1 MSGQGSALDGTDSP
15 GPGADR
21 AAAAGTVPK
30 RTAARLATRLGL
42 RRSKIDAVPAPAW
55 WRPGLALVGLGS
67 SAAGLAGTLK
77 PDQWGL
83 TGGFII
89 ASGLV
94 LLPSVLLSLR
104 RPVEKILSDHFLL
117 LSGVFIVYFV
127 AGALLLP
134 FGPQDAVDYALS
146 YYWLGAPQALR
157 ATAVNCIGMGLV
169 LLSSALLRPRWIA
182 QVSRRAT
189 RIGGTLSDG
198 RVIAALLVLGG
209 PAAFFVFRL
218 DLGLSTGTLIPG
230 LVRMLAQ
237 LLNVAIVVAAS
248 RSGRHRI
255 RWMTLAIALALGQA
269 ALGLVLL
276 NKTVVLLPF
285 AALLAGLALRLGV
298 RRVLLPGTAALLA
311 LFLLLGNAVNIA
323 RNQFGID
330 RQVRNWGER
339 VVFIWDAVTSPES
352 RKDDR
357 YYAWSRFCYL
367 PAQGA
372 ALDLYDLGQGGVDF
386 AQTAWVFVPRFLFSD
401 KPILSS
407 GDAFEF
413 KVTGVEGSASAP
425 GVFAAGY
432 FNWGWWG
439 VLVVG
444 LSLGCMLACT
454 SGFARAVFRSRAL
467 IWLPVAL
474 SGNIMAFRIDGTF
487 LSDYAG
493 PFITFAYVTAAAWF
507 LAGNRKRQG
516 TRLP

>member
-1 MSGQGSALDGTDSP
+1 MSGQGSALDGTESP
-15 GPGADR
+15 GLGADR
-21 AAAAGTVPK
+21 AAGAIPK
-30 RTAARLATRLGL
+30 RTTARFADRLGL
-42 RRSKIDAVPAPAW
+42 RRSKLGVIPAPAW
-55 WRPGLALVGLGS
+55 WRPGIVLLGLGF
-67 SAAGLAGTLK
+67 SAAMLAETLRA
-77 PDQWGL
+77 DQWEL

-94 LLPSVLLSLR
+94 LLPPVLLSLR
-104 RPVEKILSDHFLL
+104 RPVEMILSDHLLL

-169 LLSSALLRPRWIA
+169 LVSSTLLRPRWIA
-182 QVSRRAT
+182 RISRRT
-189 RIGGTLSDG
+189 TLIGSFLSEG
-198 RVIAALLVLGG
+198 KIIAALLLLGA
-209 PAAFFVFRL
+209 PAAFFVFQL

-230 LVRMLAQ
+230 MVRMLAQ

-248 RSGRHRI
+248 RGGRRQI
-255 RWMTLAIALALGQA
+255 GWMTLAIGLVLVQA
-269 ALGLVLL
+269 SLGLVLL

-285 AALLAGLALRLGV
+285 AALLAGMALRFGV
-298 RRVLLPGTAALLA
+298 RRVILPGTAGLLA
-311 LFLLLGNAVNIA
+311 LFLVLGNATNIA
-323 RNQFGID
+323 RNQYGID

-339 VVFIWDAVTSPES
+339 VVFLWDAMTSPES

-372 ALDLYDLGQGGVDF
+372 ALDLYDFGQGGKDF

-425 GVFAAGY
+425 GVFADGY

-444 LSLGCMLACT
+444 LSMGCMLAFT
-454 SGFARAVFRSRAL
+454 SGFARTVFRSRAL

-487 LSDYAG
+487 LSDCAG
-493 PFITFAYVTAAAWF
+493 PFVTVAYVAAIAWI
-507 LAGNRKRQG
+507 LAGNRKRRG
-516 TRLP
+516 ILSP